1 MYNKQINM
9 IFVPRLLSRRRKRSN
24 ITTNKKTKR
33 SQKRKTMT
41 SRKVN
46 GNYTIKKRRS
56 RKNQNIKDGRD
67 EDERWII
74 YTLEG
79 CPCCTNAE
87 NMLKQHN
94 KKVSCVEFKK
104 LSFENQEK
112 IKSIIIEQKPQFE
125 MTYPR
130 IFRVKNKKN
139 DFIGG
144 SSDLKK
150 LIITQGI

>member
-1 MYNKQINM
+1 M
-9 IFVPRLLSRRRKRSN
+9 IFVPRLLSRRKKRSTN
-24 ITTNKKTKR
+24 TTNRKTKR

-56 RKNQNIKDGRD
+56 RKNQNVKDGRD
-67 EDERWII
+67 EDDERWII

-104 LSFENQEK
+104 LSLENQEK

-150 LIITQGI
+150 LIVTEGI

>member
-1 MYNKQINM
+1 
-9 IFVPRLLSRRRKRSN
+9 
-24 ITTNKKTKR
+24 
-33 SQKRKTMT
+33 MT

-56 RKNQNIKDGRD
+56 RKNQNIKDGNGRD

-104 LSFENQEK
+104 LSFENREK

-130 IFRVKNKKN
+130 IFRVKNEKN

-150 LIITQGI
+150 LIVTQGI